1 MKAHI
6 RKIPTK
12 ETYLMNL
19 GRVIDRLD
27 YSKLLSDT
35 AMSLKVGEAIKEL
48 GSDEYY
54 EKMKKALGGAN
65 DE

>member
-1 MKAHI
+1 MKAHV

-19 GRVIDRLD
+19 GRVIDKLD

-35 AMSLKVGEAIKEL
+35 AMSLKVGDMVKTL

-54 EKMKKALGGAN
+54 EKMKKALGGDD

>member
-19 GRVIDRLD
+19 GRVIDKLN

-54 EKMKKALGGAN
+54 EKMKKALGGDG

>member
-19 GRVIDRLD
+19 GRVIDKLD

-54 EKMKKALGGAN
+54 EKMKKALGGDG

>member
-19 GRVIDRLD
+19 GRGVVDKLD

-54 EKMKKALGGAN
+54 EK
-65 DE
+65 

>member
-1 MKAHI
+1 MKAHV

-19 GRVIDRLD
+19 GHVIDKLN

-54 EKMKKALGGAN
+54 EKMKKALGGDS

>member
-19 GRVIDRLD
+19 GRVIDKLD

-35 AMSLKVGEAIKEL
+35 ALSLKVGDMVKTL

-54 EKMKKALGGAN
+54 EKMKKTLGGDKN
-65 DE
+65 E

>member
-19 GRVIDRLD
+19 GRVIDKLD

-54 EKMKKALGGAN
+54 EKMKKALGGGN
-65 DE
+65 NE

>member
-19 GRVIDRLD
+19 GRVIDKLD

-48 GSDEYY
+48 GSEENY
-54 EKMKKALGGAN
+54 EKMKKALGGAD

>member
-6 RKIPTK
+6 RKMPTK

-19 GRVIDRLD
+19 GRVVDKLD

-35 AMSLKVGEAIKEL
+35 AMSLKVCEAIKEL

>member
-19 GRVIDRLD
+19 GRVVDKLD

-35 AMSLKVGEAIKEL
+35 AMALKVGDMVKKL

>member
-19 GRVIDRLD
+19 GRVIDKLD
-27 YSKLLSDT
+27 YSKLLGDT
-35 AMSLKVGEAIKEL
+35 AMSIKVGDMVKTL

-54 EKMKKALGGAN
+54 EKMKKALGGDG

>member
-19 GRVIDRLD
+19 GRVIDKLD

-54 EKMKKALGGAN
+54 EKMKKALGGN
-65 DE
+65 DDE

>member
-19 GRVIDRLD
+19 GRVIDKLD

-35 AMSLKVGEAIKEL
+35 AMSLKVGDAIKEL

-54 EKMKKALGGAN
+54 EKMKKALGGDS

>member
-19 GRVIDRLD
+19 GRVIDKLN

-35 AMSLKVGEAIKEL
+35 AMSLKVGDAIKEL

-54 EKMKKALGGAN
+54 EKMKKALGGDG

>member
-19 GRVIDRLD
+19 RRVIDKLD

-54 EKMKKALGGAN
+54 EKMKKALGGGS

>member
-19 GRVIDRLD
+19 GRVIDKLD

-35 AMSLKVGEAIKEL
+35 AMSLKVGDAIKEL

-54 EKMKKALGGAN
+54 EKMKKALEGAD

>member
-19 GRVIDRLD
+19 GRVIDKLD

-54 EKMKKALGGAN
+54 EKMKKALGGGG

>member
-19 GRVIDRLD
+19 GRVIDKLD

>member
-1 MKAHI
+1 MKAHV

-27 YSKLLSDT
+27 YSKLLGDT
-35 AMSLKVGEAIKEL
+35 AMALKVGDMVKKL

-65 DE
+65 NE